1 MASVPRRRPRPTDA
15 PARRRHL
22 RVIHGGRSDRRTRSS
37 RPPSKAK
44 ASSARRPAARLV
56 IAAGLVV
63 AAFVFGLVVLHVLLA
78 QSAFRLQTLQ
88 QQILEQEALVRQR
101 LYEVASAESP
111 VRITEAAT
119 EIGLVV
125 PQEQRYIVS
134 PDTRAE

>member
-1 MASVPRRRPRPTDA
+1 MASVPRRRPRPSQA
-15 PARRRHL
+15 PAHRRHL
-22 RVIHGGRSDRRTRSS
+22 RVIHGGRSDRRTRS
-37 RPPSKAK
+37 PK
-44 ASSARRPAARLV
+44 ASTKPKASTRPATRLV

-63 AAFVFGLVVLHVLLA
+63 SAFVFGLVVLHVLLA

-111 VRITEAAT
+111 VRIAEAAT